1 MNKDLGLAKGEEKY
15 LGVKWL
21 SPTEE
26 DNAIIQTE
34 VDALFVKLISDETT
48 NSDEKLSEH
57 AVSVIGSD
65 AVSLGSKVKDFGEVD
80 DIGYRKCS

>member
-1 MNKDLGLAKGEEKY
+1 M
-15 LGVKWL
+15 
-21 SPTEE
+21 
-26 DNAIIQTE
+26 
-34 VDALFVKLISDETT
+34 DALFVKLISDETT

-80 DIGYRKCS
+80 DIGYRKCSWEGGFKGNNESLEVYHRDTWDG

>member
-1 MNKDLGLAKGEEKY
+1 
-15 LGVKWL
+15 
-21 SPTEE
+21 
-26 DNAIIQTE
+26 

-57 AVSVIGSD
+57 AVSVIGSH

>member
-1 MNKDLGLAKGEEKY
+1 
-15 LGVKWL
+15 
-21 SPTEE
+21 
-26 DNAIIQTE
+26 

-57 AVSVIGSD
+57 AVSVIGSH

-80 DIGYRKCS
+80 DIGYHKCS